1 MQNADKRAE
10 MICKRFDSLK
20 ADRSVFES
28 HWQEVFEYVL
38 PHKAEVTVKR
48 TPGDKRNHEILDNT
62 AIQANEL
69 LAGFL
74 HGFLTNPSEKWFEL
88 TSGDYRLDEDDEV
101 RRWLQDCENRMMN
114 VILNSN
120 FQTEVHEMYLDLG
133 SVGTAPM
140 SIEEDE
146 AQVVR
151 FTSRPIS
158 QCVIDENYRGEIDTI
173 IRECTEMSLNDMVAQ
188 FGEDSLNSKM
198 AEEFKKDPEKKYAVL
213 HGILPREDFERAG
226 VKPKKMLPVV
236 SCYVVKEHKHV
247 LRESGFEEFPWV
259 VPRWSKL
266 SSEKYGRSPG
276 MVALPEAKL
285 INKMAETIIKGA
297 QKVVDPPLQLPSD
310 GFILPL
316 NTKPGGLNYRMS
328 GTGDR
333 DEIKPILNDARIDF
347 GNDVMEG
354 VRRRIRDA
362 FYQNEL
368 TMSTEL
374 PQQTAT
380 EVDAR
385 MQQRNRFM
393 GPLLGRQTVEFLR
406 PMIDRV
412 FSIMLRRKM
421 FAEPPMKLSGRTI
434 DVRYSSAIAQ
444 VQRANTAAA
453 IQKALAASAQAITM
467 DPQVADL
474 FNGEEIVRENVR
486 IYGAPQRILRDR
498 DGIEQ
503 IRNARAQ
510 AQEQQAKLAQG
521 QVDADIAQKQA
532 TAKAKLS
539 SVG

>member
-1 MQNADKRAE
+1 MTSDPRAE
-10 MICKRFDSLK
+10 LVIKLFDTLK
-20 ADRSVFES
+20 SERGTWES
-28 HWQEVFEYVL
+28 HWQEVADYML
-38 PHKAEVTVKR
+38 PQKSDVTSKR
-48 TPGDKRNHEILDNT
+48 QSGEKRHQDVLDNT
-62 AIQANEL
+62 GIQANEL

-88 TSGDYRLDEDDEV
+88 TTGDFRLDEEDEI

-133 SVGTAPM
+133 TMGTAPM

-146 AQVVR
+146 KFVVR
-151 FTSRPIS
+151 FTSRPIA
-158 QCVIDENYRGEIDTI
+158 QCVIDENYRGEIDTL
-173 IRECTEMSLNDMVAQ
+173 IRDCEMSVRAIVGM
-188 FGEDSLNSKM
+188 FGEDSLDDKM
-198 AEEFKKDPEKKYAVL
+198 KKEYKDSPEKKYCVL
-213 HGILPREDFERAG
+213 HAIIPVQEYERRKI
-226 VKPKKMLPVV
+226 KPKKMLPVV
-236 SCYVVKEHKHV
+236 SVYVVKEQKHV

-276 MVALPEAKL
+276 MVALPEVKM

-297 QKVVDPPLQLPSD
+297 QKVVDPPMQLPSD
-310 GFILPL
+310 GFLLPL
-316 NTKPGGLNYRMS
+316 NLKPGGLNYRLA

-333 DEIKPILNDARIDF
+333 DEIKPIMNDARIDF

-368 TMSTEL
+368 TMSTDL

-385 MQQRNRFM
+385 TQQRNRFM

-412 FSIMLRRKM
+412 FNIMMRKAM
-421 FAEPPMKLSGRTI
+421 FLEPPQALSGKRL

-453 IQKALAASAQAITM
+453 IQKALGASAAAIQM
-467 DPQVADL
+467 DPSTADL
-474 FNGEEIVRENVR
+474 FDGEEIIRENVR
-486 IYGAPQRILRDR
+486 IYGAPQRILRNR
-498 DGIEQ
+498 DQIEE
-503 IRNARAQ
+503 IRKARAQ
-510 AQEQQAKLAQG
+510 AQQQMQAMEQG
-521 QVDADIAQKQA
+521 QAAADIDQKQA
-532 TAKAKLS
+532 TAKAKLA
-539 SVG
+539 SVS